1 MNRKDKFKDTESPS
15 PISFKTFKGTI
26 ILSVIIFLLLIL
38 SSISLFI
45 VKENE
50 YKIVRQFG
58 EVVKIIDEPGLSFK
72 LPFVQST
79 TTIPKNKM
87 AHGIQTEEITT
98 KDKKRILIDNYV
110 VWKVNDPKLL
120 INNAG
125 TLVNAESRM
134 EEFIYSVIRSEL
146 GVLNYDQIISDEES
160 SRGSVN
166 DVVTSKVNE
175 LLAKD
180 NYGIEVVDVRI
191 RRTDLPSDNEQSVYN
206 RMISERQAIA
216 QKYLSEGDADKRRI
230 EADTDH
236 QVVTILSEANREA
249 SSIIAS
255 GESEAAKIYNNSYS
269 KDANF
274 YELYRT
280 LESYRTTFNDET
292 VIMLPVNS
300 EYVKY
305 LTGK

>member
-1 MNRKDKFKDTESPS
+1 MNRKNKSNKTDL
-15 PISFKTFKGTI
+15 PINFKTFKNTI
-26 ILSVIIFLLLIL
+26 ILSVVIFFLLIFF
-38 SSISLFI
+38 SISLFV
-45 VKENE
+45 VKQNE

-58 EVVKIIDEPGLSFK
+58 EVVKIIDEPGLAFK
-72 LPFVQST
+72 IPFVQSV

-87 AHGIQTEEITT
+87 AYDIQTEEITT

-110 VWKVNDPKLL
+110 VWKVSDPKLL

-166 DVVTSKVNE
+166 DVVTLKVNE

-191 RRTDLPSDNEQSVYN
+191 RRTDLPTDNEQSVYN

-280 LESYRTTFNDET
+280 LESYRVTLNDET
-292 VIMLPVNS
+292 VIMLPANS
-300 EYVKY
+300 EYIKY
-305 LTGK
+305 LTGKQ

>member
-1 MNRKDKFKDTESPS
+1 MKLKNKSNIKNTET
-15 PISFKTFKGTI
+15 PISFKTFRNTI
-26 ILSVIIFLLLIL
+26 ILSVCIFFLLIIG
-38 SSISLFI
+38 SISTFI
-45 VKENE
+45 VKDNE

-58 EVVKIIDEPGLSFK
+58 EVVKIIDKPGLSFK
-72 LPFVQST
+72 IPFMQSV
-79 TTIPKNKM
+79 TTIPKNQM
-87 AHGIQTEEITT
+87 VYDIQTEEITT

-146 GVLNYDQIISDEES
+146 GVLNYDEIISDEES

-166 DVVTSKVNE
+166 DVVTVKVNE

-180 NYGIEVVDVRI
+180 NYGVEVVDVRI
-191 RRTDLPSDNEQSVYN
+191 RRTDLPKDNEQSVYN

-236 QVVTILSEANREA
+236 QVVTILSEANKEA
-249 SSIIAS
+249 STIIAS
-255 GESEAAKIYNNSYS
+255 GESEAARIYNNSYS
-269 KDANF
+269 KDAGF
-274 YELYRT
+274 YEMYRT
-280 LESYRTTFNDET
+280 LESYRTTLNDET
-292 VIMLPVNS
+292 VIMLPVDS
-300 EYVKY
+300 EYAKY
-305 LTGK
+305 LTGR